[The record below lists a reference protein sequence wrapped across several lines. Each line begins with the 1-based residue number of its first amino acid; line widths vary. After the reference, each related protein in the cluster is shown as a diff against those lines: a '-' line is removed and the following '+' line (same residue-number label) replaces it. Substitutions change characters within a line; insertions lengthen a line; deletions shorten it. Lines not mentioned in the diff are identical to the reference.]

1 MEAPVPDV
9 PVPEH
14 PGPLSEP
21 PASKRASSMDVPDPV
36 PATSSVS
43 ADHPSSGNRTPR
55 DSPVK
60 KEKKPKLETK
70 PVQVIKSE
78 LKQQKT
84 SDLKAKKPSVPDAS
98 AACGAPQVEVKK
110 QEKCA
115 AKKEF
120 PAKVKLETAKV
131 KLERGLTTPTKQSPE
146 TPKATQRKE
155 KRRFDKVDKV
165 IATGTDLGQVFLLDN
180 TCCLFFVGSVV
191 LEFWISRHLPQ
202 AQHAE
207 NVAKDGVYLD
217 ALDLSVIAQSFDV
230 AARMICS

>member
-98 AACGAPQVEVKK
+98 AACGAPQVDVKK

-165 IATGTDLGQVFLLDN
+165 IATGTDLGQVFCWIIHFVYFLLVLLFWSSGSQD
-180 TCCLFFVGSVV
+180 TCHRPSMPRMLPKTGSTWMR
-191 LEFWISRHLPQ
+191 WICQL
-202 AQHAE
+202 
-207 NVAKDGVYLD
+207 
-217 ALDLSVIAQSFDV
+217 
-230 AARMICS
+230 